1 MNIQNTEYNELIK
14 TSFQGFHNNPRFSD
28 VTMITDD
35 FEAIQGHKL
44 ILSQASPLLD
54 KLMMFNNPLVYLR
67 GVKSEVFKTILE
79 YVYTGSVSLKED
91 QVNTFITVSQELE
104 IRGMSKVDCPELPSK
119 SKAQPNESKES
130 KTVTDELKH
139 LKEQSGMPIDNKHDK
154 KRFPCN
160 QCDYSSLHKA
170 NLKRHQLSQHKVN
183 FSCESCD
190 YTTSIENH
198 LKIHKSYIHR
208 ADHIKGEYL
217 DETESDAEIEKLLQ
231 DDQDDNESEQGDEM
245 AADETADLDKSQ
257 LQDDLKN
264 INSTQCPGCEKSYNN
279 KFNTIR
285 HFKTAHLRQKFIC
298 KVCSCSLSSKDRL
311 NRHVKAKHPNL

>member
-1 MNIQNTEYNELIK
+1 MNIQNTNYNELIK

-67 GVKSEVFKTILE
+67 GVKSEVLKTILE
-79 YVYTGSVSLKED
+79 FVYTGSVSLKED
-91 QVNTFITVSQELE
+91 QVNNFITISQELE
-104 IRGMSKVDCPELPSK
+104 IRGMSQTELPYK
-119 SKAQPNESKES
+119 SKTQPDSKES
-130 KTVTDELKH
+130 KDYSDEPKH
-139 LKEQSGMPIDNKHDK
+139 INEQSFDNKHDK

-160 QCDYSSLHKA
+160 QCDYSSSQRA
-170 NLKRHQLSQHKVN
+170 NLKRHQLSQHKTTY
-183 FSCESCD
+183 SCESCD
-190 YTTSIENH
+190 YTTSVENH

-208 ADHIKGEYL
+208 ADNIKGESM
-217 DETESDAEIEKLLQ
+217 DETESNAELEKLLQ
-231 DDQDDNESEQGDEM
+231 DDQDDNETEQGDEM
-245 AADETADLDKSQ
+245 VTDETAALDESQ

-264 INSTQCPGCEKSYNN
+264 INSTQCPGCEKIYKN

-285 HFKTAHLRQKFIC
+285 HFKTVHLREKFLC
-298 KVCSCSLSSKDRL
+298 KVCNYSLSSKECL
-311 NRHVKAKHPNL
+311 NRHVKSKHPNL